1 MAGANERLVLCS
13 HIAEA
18 WLEEEAAGT
27 PGLSRSEAR
36 AAGRGSGPRQK
47 TGAESG
53 RALSVEVE
61 EALGAEQIAAVARC
75 GWRRSGLEARGSDGE
90 GTGGHRRRELR

>member
-18 WLEEEAAGT
+18 WLEEEAAGA

-36 AAGRGSGPRQK
+36 AAGRSSGPRRK
-47 TGAESG
+47 TGAENG
-53 RALSVEVE
+53 RAPAVEVE
-61 EALGAEQIAAVARC
+61 EVLGAEHIAAAVRC
-75 GWRRSGLEARGSDGE
+75 GWRGSGLEARGSDGE